1 MGRTV
6 LAEMLRV
13 AFLGGVLTLDRAA
26 GWSFMLSQPIV
37 GACFA
42 GILLSPGPEW
52 ELWALRVPIGVGALL
67 QLLLTDA
74 SLPAAQRQHETAT
87 AGVVG
92 TAVALLGMSRLHEAA
107 TVALG
112 GVLWVIIGVGAG
124 LLAAVAG
131 GWVTR
136 FHRSRS
142 RLDVVRADRLA
153 AAGEARAFE
162 FLYWG
167 GLLRAFAVGA
177 LWAWGASL
185 LGLAALLII
194 LPRLGGFLTARRIA
208 FIFAALLGAA
218 LAAAFHAHVRGRKH
232 GIRWAALGATAAFVL
247 TFVLKRGTP

>member
-1 MGRTV
+1 M
-6 LAEMLRV
+6 LPEMVRV
-13 AFLGGVLTLDRAA
+13 AILGGALTLERTA

-52 ELWALRVPIGVGALL
+52 ELWALRVPIGVGAIL

-74 SLPAAQRQHETAT
+74 SLPAAQRQHDTAT

-92 TAVALLGMSRLHEAA
+92 TTVAILGMARLHEAA

-112 GVLWVIIGVGAG
+112 GALWVLIGVAVG
-124 LLAAVAG
+124 LVSAFAG

-142 RLDVVRADRLA
+142 RSDLVRAEHLA

-167 GLLRAFAVGA
+167 GIFRAFAVGA
-177 LWAWGASL
+177 LWAWAATL
-185 LGLAALLII
+185 LALAALLVI
-194 LPRLGGFLTARRIA
+194 LPRISEALTARRIG
-208 FIFAALLGAA
+208 FVFAALIGAGLAAGYHAHVAGRKQVFRWVALGAA
-218 LAAAFHAHVRGRKH
+218 AAVVLSVVFRRG
-232 GIRWAALGATAAFVL
+232 A
-247 TFVLKRGTP
+247 P